1 MPGHKTHIRL
11 LQVLRQ
17 QAKLPKCWNVPFNL
31 TEVNAFGSCL
41 SPRVGIVLIAD
52 VILCF
57 RRAEDMAGASPQ
69 WTTRV
74 HLWTQ
79 CLCCERLDTQ
89 CQKMTEKLPVWGGKS
104 CWAQDL
110 RTYFPTCSFHINT
123 ASQSGHFFLFPCKQA
138 FRFSDQPKFR
148 PSQYLPVS
156 LSQNCAS
163 FHCLFISLHWFVFT
177 SLAQAV
183 ACWTAQCAQGKTAC
197 CNIISSLVWSLKKK
211 IPLRIIDFNFFPVF
225 FFLLKRH

>member
-1 MPGHKTHIRL
+1 MSLHPQISKQQALKTKGKGPTHMPGHKTHIRL

-41 SPRVGIVLIAD
+41 SPWVGIVLIAD

-79 CLCCERLDTQ
+79 WRSVLWKIRYAVPENDRKTTCVGRKELLSSRLADI
-89 CQKMTEKLPVWGGKS
+89 
-104 CWAQDL
+104 
-110 RTYFPTCSFHINT
+110 FPNLFIPYKYCISIGSF
-123 ASQSGHFFLFPCKQA
+123 FFFPCKQA

-163 FHCLFISLHWFVFT
+163 FHCLFISF
-177 SLAQAV
+177 A
-183 ACWTAQCAQGKTAC
+183 
-197 CNIISSLVWSLKKK
+197 LVCFHQFSAGS
-211 IPLRIIDFNFFPVF
+211 R
-225 FFLLKRH
+225 LLNGTMCTRQDRLL